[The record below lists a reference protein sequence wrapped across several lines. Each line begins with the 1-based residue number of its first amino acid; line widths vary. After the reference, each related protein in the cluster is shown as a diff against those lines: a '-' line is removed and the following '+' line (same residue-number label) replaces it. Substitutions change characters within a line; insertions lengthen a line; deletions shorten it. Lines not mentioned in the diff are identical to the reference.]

1 MAGRPFLFR
10 WGQERG
16 FKFYDSSFAS
26 FLFFSVFSS
35 FFSFCEWKCFISST
49 HHFCLF
55 AESSSHLR
63 WLVIVFPNSNRLFSD
78 ILLPSPPPYPLPP
91 PPRKISNWISQ
102 FHWNVHSDCYA
113 TLTIS
118 NVNLLIKAWVR
129 LVWMRRKKVSFE
141 RFEYTCSRRE
151 LKNTVASFFKKLEF
165 ELITNL
171 WRVQIVLR
179 LVFYLHQILKILTG
193 IYLSTLLPLYLAY
206 RVLGSWNSCKH

>member
-55 AESSSHLR
+55 VESSSHLR

-91 PPRKISNWISQ
+91 PPR
-102 FHWNVHSDCYA
+102 
-113 TLTIS
+113 
-118 NVNLLIKAWVR
+118 
-129 LVWMRRKKVSFE
+129 
-141 RFEYTCSRRE
+141 
-151 LKNTVASFFKKLEF
+151 KKLEF

-206 RVLGSWNSCKH
+206 RVLGNWNSCKH